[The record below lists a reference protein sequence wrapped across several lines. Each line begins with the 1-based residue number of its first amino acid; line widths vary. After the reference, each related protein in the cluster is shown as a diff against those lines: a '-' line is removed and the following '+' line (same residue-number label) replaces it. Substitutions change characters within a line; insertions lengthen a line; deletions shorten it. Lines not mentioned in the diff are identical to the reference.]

1 MNTVTLQGGELLS
14 KTGALITRNIG
25 SAMMWIV
32 VLTAIGVG
40 SDLFSPDR
48 PIVWLSSVVA
58 LLGLAQVTQ
67 NLLDDSDL
75 LPHRDSGL
83 RFWSLF
89 GLCLLTNLGII
100 VGLVL
105 LVLPGIYLAARWW
118 VAVPILYAEDV
129 GVFDAMQRSW
139 EETKG
144 NFAAMV
150 TMLVV
155 IYLPMLT
162 SIGVFALLSDD
173 TGNLDS
179 VPLLIL
185 VNLLISGAS
194 VCAWYGA
201 VATYEQLRPGSRTL
215 AEIFA

>member
-83 RFWSLF
+83 RFWALF
-89 GLCLLTNLGII
+89 GLCFLTNFGILA
-100 VGLVL
+100 GFVL
-105 LVLPGIYLAARWW
+105 LVLPGIFLAVRWC

-129 GVFDAMQRSW
+129 GVFDAIRRSW

-144 NFAAMV
+144 NFAAIV
-150 TMLVV
+150 TLLVV
-155 IYLPMLT
+155 IYLPMFA
-162 SIGVFALLSDD
+162 GVGAFILFSNDAGVVESTPALIV
-173 TGNLDS
+173 T
-179 VPLLIL
+179 
-185 VNLLISGAS
+185 NLLISGPQ

-201 VATYEQLRPGSRTL
+201 VATYELLRPGSRAL